1 MVARLVKPLYSP
13 PQIKC
18 PARPSTPSTI
28 NCSSYLLV
36 CRVWALCWELVQHG
50 LAQLASRPGN
60 TYFCKCYLFDGF
72 ASLPLL
78 LRLSL
83 PFLLEFLIS
92 LGSGSFSSFQ
102 LITALSIVDW
112 PDQRFTDWSTFYAPH
127 ACHQATDHKSPRLQ
141 NRINRNDRLL
151 SPFLCINWKEFK
163 LC

>member
-1 MVARLVKPLYSP
+1 MSR
-13 PQIKC
+13 
-18 PARPSTPSTI
+18 PALNPIHHKLFFLFTCLPCVSSLLGAGAAWAPRRP
-28 NCSSYLLV
+28 
-36 CRVWALCWELVQHG
+36 
-50 LAQLASRPGN
+50 AQLASRPGN

-78 LRLSL
+78 LHLSL
-83 PFLLEFLIS
+83 LFLLEFLIS

-102 LITALSIVDW
+102 LITVLSIVDW